1 MPTAKF
7 FSIALILRMPM
18 GILGVV
24 TLLSMPRSL
33 HAQLPQFGDRP
44 TEVTVPEAT
53 VIDDRIPDTP
63 VDETSPS
70 AAYLLGAGDTIAL
83 DVFNVPEYS
92 QEYAV
97 LVDGTLNLPL
107 IGRVSVAGLSL
118 AQAEAE
124 ILRQYTPILARPIL
138 QLRLAGVR
146 ALEVG
151 IAGEVTR
158 PGAYQLLPATDGVGI
173 ELPTVTQALQL
184 AAGTTPAAA
193 LQNIEVRRSHSEG
206 EEIIPVDLSA
216 FFRSGDLRQDIPLQ
230 DGDTIFVP
238 AATEIDTIAARQES
252 RANFT
257 ADRTEPVTVAVVG
270 AVNRPGT
277 HTLNLEV
284 TPAGTGEASLT
295 QALRTAGG
303 ITALADIRQIEVR
316 RQPLTGGE
324 QHITVDLWALLQT
337 GDLSQD
343 VLLQTGDT
351 IWVPQAEAIVEGEAQ
366 EVASATFSPDTIR
379 VNVAGEAIAPGSI
392 EVSPNASIEDAFF
405 AAGGFSD
412 RDAQTGSIELIRLN
426 SNGTLFHQKV
436 EIDLE
441 AGFVDGLVLQD
452 GDTLVVRRDRSF
464 TESLGSVVTPLFPAL
479 SVFDLLDNIF

>member
-1 MPTAKF
+1 MVIFKF
-7 FSIALILRMPM
+7 GRRSPISII
-18 GILGVV
+18 GVLV
-24 TLLSMPRSL
+24 LLSMPRSL
-33 HAQLPQFGDRP
+33 HAQLPQIEDRP
-44 TEVTVPEAT
+44 PEAIE
-53 VIDDRIPDTP
+53 IDDRAPDTP
-63 VDETSPS
+63 IDPTLSPT
-70 AAYLLGAGDTIAL
+70 AAYLLGVGDTIAL
-83 DVFNVPEYS
+83 DIFNVPEYS

-97 LVDGTLNLPL
+97 LLDGTLNLPL
-107 IGRVSVAGLSL
+107 IGRTPVAGLSL

-124 ILRQYTPILARPIL
+124 ILRRYTPILARPIL
-138 QLRLAGVR
+138 QVRLAGVR
-146 ALEVG
+146 PLEVG
-151 IAGEVTR
+151 IAGEVTY
-158 PGAYQLLPATDGVGI
+158 PGVYMLLPSTDGTGI
-173 ELPTVTQALQL
+173 ALPTVTQALQI
-184 AAGTTPAAA
+184 AQGTTLAAA
-193 LQNIEVRRSHSEG
+193 LENVEVRRRRQG
-206 EEIIPVDLSA
+206 REETIAVDLSA

-238 AATEIDTIAARQES
+238 AATEIDAIATRQES

-257 ADRTEPVTVAVVG
+257 SDRTEPVTVAVVG
-270 AVNRPGT
+270 AVHRPGT
-277 HTLNLEV
+277 HILNTEV
-284 TPAGTGEASLT
+284 TPSGASMGEASLT
-295 QALRTAGG
+295 QALKTAGG
-303 ITALADIRQIEVR
+303 ITSLADIRNIEVR
-316 RQPLTGGE
+316 RQPQTGGE
-324 QHITVDLWALLQT
+324 LQLTVNLWELLQT

-351 IWVPQAEAIVEGEAQ
+351 IWVPQAEAIAEGEAQ

-426 SNGTLFHQKV
+426 PNGTLFHQKV
-436 EIDLE
+436 DIDLE

>member
-1 MPTAKF
+1 MVIFKF
-7 FSIALILRMPM
+7 GRRSPI
-18 GILGVV
+18 GILGVLA
-24 TLLSMPRSL
+24 LLSMPRAL
-33 HAQLPQFGDRP
+33 HAQLPKIGDRL
-44 TEVTVPEAT
+44 PEAT
-53 VIDDRIPDTP
+53 EIDDRAPNTP
-63 VDETSPS
+63 LDPTPSPT

-83 DVFNVPEYS
+83 DIFNVPEYS

-97 LVDGTLNLPL
+97 LLDGTLNLPL
-107 IGRVSVAGLSL
+107 IGRTPVAGLSL

-124 ILRQYTPILARPIL
+124 ILRRYTPILARPIL
-138 QLRLAGVR
+138 QVRLTGVR
-146 ALEVG
+146 PLIIG
-151 IAGEVTR
+151 IAGEVTH
-158 PGAYQLLPATDGVGI
+158 PGAYPLLPATDGVGI
-173 ELPTVTQALQL
+173 ELPTVTQALQQ

-193 LQNIEVRRSHSEG
+193 LQNIEVRRSHSGG
-206 EEIIPVDLSA
+206 EETIPVDLSA

-238 AATEIDTIAARQES
+238 AATEIDTIATRQES

-257 ADRTEPVTVAVVG
+257 SDRTEPVTVAVVG

-284 TPAGTGEASLT
+284 TPSGAPTGEASLT

-324 QHITVDLWALLQT
+324 QQITVDLWALLQT

-351 IWVPQAEAIVEGEAQ
+351 IWVPQAEAIAEGEAQ

-379 VNVAGEAIAPGSI
+379 TNVVGEVIAPGSI
-392 EVSPNASIEDAFF
+392 EVSPNASIEEAFF

-412 RDAQTGSIELIRLN
+412 REAQTGSIELIRLN

-436 EIDLE
+436 DIDLE